1 MNASE
6 FWTEAIEKTGQAVM
20 LNTPD
25 CVIQKME
32 NKNCENCDHRLG
44 CSKLGAILEIQ
55 FQASMY
61 KPRDFEDQLKTN
73 NLIATRIEKILAT
86 KTVEEIKELLG

>member
-20 LNTPD
+20 LNTPE

-32 NKNCENCDHRLG
+32 NKNCTNCQYGLG
-44 CSKLGAILEIQ
+44 CNKLAAILEIQ

-61 KPRDFEDQLKTN
+61 KPKDFEDQLKTN
-73 NLIATRIEKILAT
+73 NLIASRIEKILAA